1 MTAAAFLCG
10 KTAKARPINKKQN
23 RAILTQTLDR
33 KRPEHSCFGLLR
45 LENFDVVAGEYVAAL
60 LLRAICF
67 RRAADFSREH
77 VDEAAR
83 GAVADFVRDFCHGF
97 SAVRQQ
103 ALCFFQTRVDD
114 VLGGGVAGL
123 LLEQMR

>member
-1 MTAAAFLCG
+1 MHNFAQVCDIKKTEAAG
-10 KTAKARPINKKQN
+10 
-23 RAILTQTLDR
+23 
-33 KRPEHSCFGLLR
+33 FGLLR
-45 LENFDVVAGEYVAAL
+45 LENFDVVAGENVAAL
-60 LLRAICF
+60 LLRAVCF
-67 RRAADFSREH
+67 RRAADFSCEH

-114 VLGGGVAGL
+114 ILGGGVAGL

>member
-1 MTAAAFLCG
+1 MAAFLCG

-23 RAILTQTLDR
+23 SAILAQTLR
-33 KRPEHSCFGLLR
+33 IEKRPEHNCFGLLR
-45 LENFDVVAGEYVAAL
+45 LENFDVIAGEYVAAL
-60 LLRAICF
+60 LLRAVSF

-83 GAVADFVRDFCHGF
+83 GTVSDFIRDFCHGF